1 MTDPRQQFI
10 ISVMARDRVG
20 IIHDITRVIRDMQGD
35 LADTRQQVLQGYF
48 SMILFASFPA
58 DVPAERIRT
67 GLAAAGR
74 GDNPPFEVVVR
85 PVPEPAPDTDDATV
99 ADTYVLTARGQDR
112 IGFLATVAGFCAR
125 NNINILDLSTM
136 VSDGSYV
143 MILLVDPGP
152 EGRMAEIRTAIDK
165 FNRDN
170 DLNLVLQHHDI
181 FRATNEIRMS

>member
-1 MTDPRQQFI
+1 MTGRQQFL
-10 ISVMARDRVG
+10 ISVLARDRVG
-20 IIHDITRVIRDMQGD
+20 IIHDITRVIRDMEGD

-58 DVPAERIRT
+58 AVTAGTIRRQ
-67 GLAAAGR
+67 LVEAGR
-74 GDNPPFEVVVR
+74 EDAPFEVSVR
-85 PVPEPAPDTDDATV
+85 PVRKEDPEPAPA

-125 NNINILDLSTM
+125 NRINILDLSTM

-152 EGRMAEIRTAIDK
+152 AGRMETIRAAIK
-165 FNRDN
+165 EFNREN
-170 DLNLVLQHHDI
+170 DLSLVLQHHDI
-181 FRATNEIRMS
+181 FRATNEIRML